1 MSNILDKKKQNKKRE
16 PLIRDFAVCVVR
28 AAIGRGFMLLPFY
41 RERTENVTLYR
52 LHKIRIVHTCS
63 CTYARVCSVIS
74 RNKKAFI
81 APERRVTR
89 QVHILC
95 VCMCGCMFVCACDM
109 VIMNPESS
117 LVPAVF
123 VDKHVSICWCGECV
137 FLVCVP
143 IILRCKWN
151 KYKLSERVSR
161 NSKNFICKPYI
172 HHMKNSNPSRNLPS
186 ECSYV
191 HKYLPHIFSYF
202 RLNRI

>member
-16 PLIRDFAVCVVR
+16 PLIRLASCLRDFAVCVVR

-52 LHKIRIVHTCS
+52 LHTIRIVHTC
-63 CTYARVCSVIS
+63 TYARVCLVIS

-81 APERRVTR
+81 APKRRVTR

-117 LVPAVF
+117 LIPAGF
-123 VDKHVSICWCGECV
+123 VYKHVSMLVSCECV
-137 FLVCVP
+137 FFGVCTNN
-143 IILRCKWN
+143 IT
-151 KYKLSERVSR
+151 
-161 NSKNFICKPYI
+161 
-172 HHMKNSNPSRNLPS
+172 M
-186 ECSYV
+186 
-191 HKYLPHIFSYF
+191 
-202 RLNRI
+202 